1 MTAGSP
7 GDAVSSS
14 VDGAVA
20 TITIDRPERRNALSP
35 DVVSGLSA
43 ALAAAEADPS
53 ISVAVLTGAGE
64 RAFCA
69 GGDLSG
75 MAATSKKGQ
84 HLERGAV
91 GDLFRRLR
99 ESRLPVVARVNGH
112 ALAGGFGLM
121 LSCDLVVA
129 ADDVQLGMP
138 EVDVGLWPFMV
149 TALVQRD
156 LPRKLAL
163 DLMLTG
169 RRIAASE
176 GERWG
181 FVNRVVPRAG
191 LDAAVAELT
200 GTLAS
205 KSPVVLA
212 LGKSSYY
219 SAEDMAFAD
228 KLAYLNGMLS
238 LCLESEDAVEGVTA
252 FLQKRPPEWKGR

>member
-1 MTAGSP
+1 LTAGPS
-7 GDAVSSS
+7 GDAVVSS
-14 VDGAVA
+14 VDGPVA
-20 TITIDRPERRNALSP
+20 TITIDRPERRNALGP
-35 DVVSGLSA
+35 DVVRGLVA
-43 ALAAAEADPS
+43 ALEAAEDDPS
-53 ISVAVLTGAGE
+53 VSAAVLTGAGE
-64 RAFCA
+64 RSFCA

-99 ESRLPVVARVNGH
+99 ASRLPVVARVNGH

-129 ADDVQLGMP
+129 ADGVELGMP

-149 TALVQRD
+149 AALVQRD
-156 LPRKLAL
+156 LPRKLGL

-169 RRIAASE
+169 RRISAAE

-181 FVNRVVPRAG
+181 FVNRVVPRTG
-191 LDAAVAELT
+191 LDTAVAELT
-200 GTLAS
+200 GALSS
-205 KSPVVLA
+205 KSPVVLS

-219 SAEDMAFAD
+219 AAEDMAFAG

-252 FLQKRPPEWKGR
+252 FLQKRLPEWKGR